1 MSCPLLSSSGLATDN
16 QPQLVAIRE
25 ALVNLLMHSDYFSS
39 MKPRIRVFTD
49 RIEFMNP
56 GGLPKDLE
64 SIMKEDFTQPG
75 NPIIARVFRV
85 LKLAESAGSGFEKMF
100 SGWQSHYK
108 NTPEVEGGLDFY
120 KITFCTRRT
129 AVETV
134 KKGGQKIS
142 LTSRQADVLHLI
154 QDKPD
159 ITRKEMADSLQINES
174 AIQKHIEKLKEK
186 GVIERIGSDRGG
198 HWKTLVDKV

>member
-1 MSCPLLSSSGLATDN
+1 
-16 QPQLVAIRE
+16 
-25 ALVNLLMHSDYFSS
+25 MHSDYFSS

-56 GGLPKDLE
+56 GRLPKDLA
-64 SIMKEDFTQPG
+64 SIMKEDFTQPR
-75 NPIIARVFRV
+75 NPIIARAFRV

-100 SGWQSHYK
+100 SGWQGYYK

-120 KITFCTRRT
+120 KITFYTKRI
-129 AVETV
+129 AVKTV
-134 KKGGQKIS
+134 EKGGQKVS
-142 LTSRQADVLHLI
+142 LTTRQAEVLHLI

-159 ITRKEMADSLQINES
+159 ITRKEMADSLEINES

-186 GVIERIGSDRGG
+186 GVIERTGGDRGG
-198 HWKTLVDKV
+198 YWKILIDDV